1 MKYSLVQCVNGNF
14 SIVSEHGEDKQA
26 AVVAFHNRCMILWN
40 APDVITGMVKILDEQ
55 LDTVDG
61 KMEYITHAASEPT
74 PTPEPEPVESEE
86 GQESEV
92 EGEE

>member
-14 SIVSEHGEDKQA
+14 SIVSEHGDNKQA
-26 AVVAFHNRCMILWN
+26 ALVAFHNRCMILWN
-40 APDVITGMVKILDEQ
+40 APDVVTGMVKILDEQ

-61 KMEYITHAASEPT
+61 KMEYITHSASEPT
-74 PTPEPEPVESEE
+74 PTPEPEPVESEA